1 MNVCLFE
8 LCRIYEGQCR
18 ARGSLVVEVKMK
30 NKTESEIWLAAETH
44 NFMQVKMKT
53 EGDDDTELQLLC
65 ARYGYLI

>member
-1 MNVCLFE
+1 
-8 LCRIYEGQCR
+8 
-18 ARGSLVVEVKMK
+18 MK
-30 NKTESEIWLAAETH
+30 IKTESEIWLAAETH